1 VTPYRVWISEI
12 MLQQTQAP
20 RVVPFFQRW
29 MERLP
34 DVASLAAAE
43 PEELLK
49 LWEGLGY
56 YSRVKNIQRTAR
68 TLVAEYGG
76 RLPRCR
82 EALLALPGIGPYTA
96 AAVLSL
102 GFNEP
107 YAVLDANVAR
117 VVARLF
123 DVALPVRS
131 AKGQRVLTET
141 AQRSL
146 PAGRA
151 REFNQA
157 LMELGALR
165 CLPKRPQ
172 CASCPLLEACLAR
185 ERGTLQERPVLAP
198 AKPAVRVEA
207 AAGLLVEEGRV
218 FIQKRPA
225 QGLMADLWEF
235 PGGKIGSGETPEEA
249 LRREL
254 LEELGLEVVVGEKIG
269 RIRHSYTT
277 FRVNLHVYWCRKK
290 DRQGQVELRSAQE
303 GRFVEAGELGQYAF
317 PAANRKLV
325 ERLVSGSLSLP
336 AE

>member
-1 VTPYRVWISEI
+1 
-12 MLQQTQAP
+12 
-20 RVVPFFQRW
+20 

-34 DVASLAAAE
+34 DVASVAAAE
-43 PEELLK
+43 PGELLK

-68 TLVAEYGG
+68 ILVAGYGG

-82 EALLALPGIGPYTA
+82 EALLSLPGIGPYTA

-131 AKGQRVLTET
+131 AKGQRVLTDT
-141 AQRSL
+141 AQRFL

-151 REFNQA
+151 RDFNQA
-157 LMELGALR
+157 LMELGALQ

-172 CASCPLLEACLAR
+172 CVSCPLPEACLAR
-185 ERGTLQERPVLAP
+185 ERGTQQQRPVTVP
-198 AKPAVRVEA
+198 AKRAVRLEA
-207 AAGLLVEEGRV
+207 AAGLLVEAGRV

-235 PGGKIGSGETPEEA
+235 PGGKIDSGETPEEA

-254 LEELGLEVVVGEKIG
+254 LEELGLEVIVGEKIG

-277 FRVNLHVYWCRKK
+277 FRVSLHVYWCRKK
-290 DRQGQVELRSAQE
+290 DRQGEVELRSAQE